1 MNCFYNP
8 NKEAVAQCVD
18 CNKGLCYECST
29 KYNMVICDECAKA
42 RKRERLAYYFKPI
55 LITAI
60 LFVLFFLAFSA
71 PAKPLEES
79 LGLAYVCS
87 SIYVGW
93 KILSIIF
100 FKVFNI
106 VIGGCIFWFAVLLFG
121 MYIGAFAVPI
131 YVPYCLFQII
141 RTKLSFR

>member
-1 MNCFYNP
+1 MNCFYHP
-8 NKEAVAQCVD
+8 N
-18 CNKGLCYECST
+18 
-29 KYNMVICDECAKA
+29 
-42 RKRERLAYYFKPI
+42 RERLAHYFKPI

-60 LFVLFFLAFSA
+60 LFVLFFWVFSA
-71 PAKPLEES
+71 QAMPMEKCF
-79 LGLAYVCS
+79 GLAYVCS

-100 FKVFNI
+100 SKVFNI

-131 YVPYCLFQII
+131 YLPYCLFQII
-141 RTKLSFR
+141 RIKLSFR